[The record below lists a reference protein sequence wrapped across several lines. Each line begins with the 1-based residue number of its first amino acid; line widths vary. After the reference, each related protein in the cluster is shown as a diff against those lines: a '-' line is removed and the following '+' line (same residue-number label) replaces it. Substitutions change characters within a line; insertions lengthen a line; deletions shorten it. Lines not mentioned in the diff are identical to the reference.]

1 MKTISLDQSQTKI
14 KILQQVITIPD
25 VPCQRHA
32 KEQLVSVCTQG
43 QCREKGAICPLCQ
56 VNYHHMHL
64 EDTWNLN
71 YFVQQIHKQIE
82 SLQPDYKA
90 INELLISFKLKI
102 SESIK
107 SLILQLEIIDKQ
119 VNMILQKSKQKIDFD
134 IDEIKTTLK
143 NLGKTSQIDNF
154 GKKIVK
160 LTQYFGIDPKTH
172 EVYRTKDYEDLQIQK
187 MTDLIEENQ
196 QYFEKVKERIT
207 RLLTKTLDKFCNF
220 EIPQMEMVVS
230 KQFEPKQLRCQ
241 QVIHRAHQNWIRSVS
256 MFKLS
261 EREIQ
266 KVKETAQGQL
276 SEFDQSLRY
285 GQMAIVTTSDDMDI
299 KVWLD
304 SPDDHKFHLL
314 STITGA
320 HQREFFGL
328 RIHYCDINLITRLSN
343 DISCNNLIFSAQH
356 GLIKVWDWISKKCVN
371 EIKTQSFF
379 TYDFEI
385 VKMKDL
391 GICFAHG
398 SKNSIQIVDFTS
410 PFGMLMIQEINP
422 DEQNKDIS
430 TFRKI
435 SQVKE
440 KFDYLAVG
448 FINGVIKVF
457 KNDGKLLYKI
467 QRQDTELAF
476 CVEFFK
482 DCVKENPKILKGS
495 IWSFLV
501 IGSDSGIKVR
511 FKYYKKLVLM
521 TYKQENLFGLTE
533 IPILVLQEDSSS
545 TKTILLSQSEK
556 EGSINILDGANGQL
570 LHSMQDALDS
580 GLRFRGLSSYQ
591 GVLDPITPDSSIIVA
606 GTCKGTLHIFTFQEQ
621 KQT

>member
-1 MKTISLDQSQTKI
+1 MKPISLDQSQTKI

-207 RLLTKTLDKFCNF
+207 KLLTKTLDKFCNF

-256 MFKLS
+256 MFRLS

-343 DISCNNLIFSAQH
+343 EISCNNLIFSAQH

-476 CVEFFK
+476 CVEFLRIVQK
-482 DCVKENPKILKGS
+482 KTQNTKGPTEL
-495 IWSFLV
+495 LV
-501 IGSDSGIKVR
+501 IGSDSGQISAYDIQTGKSVWVNRNSHTSFVR
-511 FKYYKKLVLM
+511 
-521 TYKQENLFGLTE
+521 GLTS
-533 IPILVLQEDSSS
+533 IIVKDSSS